1 MKFGKRLKQQ
11 VQETLP
17 GWHDK
22 FLSYKDLKKLVRLI
36 SSAPPMMN
44 GSLEFGKA
52 EAEFM
57 YLLNNEIEKFNS
69 FFMEQEEDFVIR
81 HKELQQRI
89 ETVTESWGPNGSQPS
104 EMDYKEEMGKI
115 RKEIVNFHGE
125 MVLLMNYSNINYTG
139 LAKILKKYD
148 KRTGGLLRSLF
159 IQNVLQ
165 QPFYT
170 TDLISKLVKECEST
184 IDAMFPVVEE
194 EEGIIRG
201 EREVIMVSGEGVF
214 RNTVAALLTMQEIRR
229 GSSTYG
235 HFSLPPLNLP
245 DSDFIQELQQ
255 RIETVTESWGPN
267 GSQPSEMDYKEEMG
281 KIRKEI
287 VNFHGEMV
295 LLMNY
300 SNINY
305 TGLAKI
311 LKKYDKR
318 TGGLLRSPFIQNVLQ
333 QPFYTTDLISKL
345 VKECESTIDAM
356 FPVVE
361 EEEGIIR
368 GEREVIMVSGEGV
381 FRNTVAALLTMQEI
395 RRGSSTYGHFS
406 LPPLNLP
413 DSDFIQELQQRIETV
428 TESWGPNGSQPSEM
442 DYKEEMGK
450 IRKEIVNFHGEM
462 VLLMNYS
469 NINYTGLAKI
479 LKKYDKRTGGLLR
492 SPFIQNVLQQP
503 FYTTDLIS
511 KLVKECEST
520 IDAMFPVVEEEEGII
535 RGEREVIMVS
545 GEGVFRNTVA
555 ALLTMQEIRRGSST
569 YGHFSLPPLNLPDSD
584 FIQAFQLNS
593 PIPIP

>member
-89 ETVTESWGPNGSQPS
+89 ERVTEIWGPNGSQPS
-104 EMDYKEEMGKI
+104 EMDYKEELGK
-115 RKEIVNFHGE
+115 
-125 MVLLMNYSNINYTG
+125 S
-139 LAKILKKYD
+139 
-148 KRTGGLLRSLF
+148 
-159 IQNVLQ
+159 
-165 QPFYT
+165 
-170 TDLISKLVKECEST
+170 
-184 IDAMFPVVEE
+184 
-194 EEGIIRG
+194 
-201 EREVIMVSGEGVF
+201 
-214 RNTVAALLTMQEIRR
+214 
-229 GSSTYG
+229 
-235 HFSLPPLNLP
+235 
-245 DSDFIQELQQ
+245 
-255 RIETVTESWGPN
+255 
-267 GSQPSEMDYKEEMG
+267 
-281 KIRKEI
+281 RKEI

-345 VKECESTIDAM
+345 VKECESNIDAM

-368 GEREVIMVSGEGV
+368 GEREAIMVSGEGV
-381 FRNTVAALLTMQEI
+381 FRNI
-395 RRGSSTYGHFS
+395 
-406 LPPLNLP
+406 
-413 DSDFIQELQQRIETV
+413 
-428 TESWGPNGSQPSEM
+428 
-442 DYKEEMGK
+442 
-450 IRKEIVNFHGEM
+450 
-462 VLLMNYS
+462 
-469 NINYTGLAKI
+469 
-479 LKKYDKRTGGLLR
+479 
-492 SPFIQNVLQQP
+492 
-503 FYTTDLIS
+503 
-511 KLVKECEST
+511 
-520 IDAMFPVVEEEEGII
+520 
-535 RGEREVIMVS
+535 
-545 GEGVFRNTVA
+545 VA

-593 PIPIP
+593 LIPIP

>member
-44 GSLEFGKA
+44 GSLEFEKA

-89 ETVTESWGPNGSQPS
+89 ERVTEIWGPNGSQQ
-104 EMDYKEEMGKI
+104 
-115 RKEIVNFHGE
+115 
-125 MVLLMNYSNINYTG
+125 L
-139 LAKILKKYD
+139 
-148 KRTGGLLRSLF
+148 
-159 IQNVLQ
+159 
-165 QPFYT
+165 
-170 TDLISKLVKECEST
+170 
-184 IDAMFPVVEE
+184 
-194 EEGIIRG
+194 
-201 EREVIMVSGEGVF
+201 
-214 RNTVAALLTMQEIRR
+214 
-229 GSSTYG
+229 
-235 HFSLPPLNLP
+235 
-245 DSDFIQELQQ
+245 
-255 RIETVTESWGPN
+255 
-267 GSQPSEMDYKEEMG
+267 EMDYKEEMG

-345 VKECESTIDAM
+345 VKECESTIDIM

-361 EEEGIIR
+361 EEGIIR
-368 GEREVIMVSGEGV
+368 REREAIMVSGEGV
-381 FRNTVAALLTMQEI
+381 FRNTIAALLTMQEI
-395 RRGSSTYGHFS
+395 RRGSSTYGQFS
-406 LPPLNLP
+406 LPPLNL
-413 DSDFIQELQQRIETV
+413 S
-428 TESWGPNGSQPSEM
+428 
-442 DYKEEMGK
+442 
-450 IRKEIVNFHGEM
+450 
-462 VLLMNYS
+462 
-469 NINYTGLAKI
+469 
-479 LKKYDKRTGGLLR
+479 
-492 SPFIQNVLQQP
+492 
-503 FYTTDLIS
+503 
-511 KLVKECEST
+511 
-520 IDAMFPVVEEEEGII
+520 
-535 RGEREVIMVS
+535 
-545 GEGVFRNTVA
+545 
-555 ALLTMQEIRRGSST
+555 
-569 YGHFSLPPLNLPDSD
+569 DSD

-593 PIPIP
+593 LIPIP